1 MTVNE
6 KQGKKRKKQKL
17 RNSEYYDMQSVLD
30 KLHEQA
36 KGRRKFNSL
45 LEIISCED
53 NILLAYRNIK
63 KNDGSKTKGTD
74 GRTIEFYK
82 GWAEDKFVKYFQDKF
97 LITTLKV
104 CEGLKFR
111 KRDNPTKPDR

>member
-1 MTVNE
+1 LGAVDLTVNKQDE
-6 KQGKKRKKQKL
+6 KRLKKQKL
-17 RNSEYYDMQSVLD
+17 RNSEYYDMQSVFD

-36 KGRRKFNSL
+36 KERRKFNSL

-82 GWAEDKFVKYFQDKF
+82 GWVEDKFVKYF
-97 LITTLKV
+97 
-104 CEGLKFR
+104 
-111 KRDNPTKPDR
+111 